1 MFELPL
7 FPLNLVLMPMQPLAL
22 HIFEDRYKQMISQ
35 CIATDTPFGI
45 VLLEQG
51 TAEEGRSHK
60 PAVPHLIGT
69 TAHITQVQQLPEG
82 RMNIIVVGR
91 ERFRVLDFRHDKPY
105 LVGVVERDPLSHE
118 GLVVP
123 DISVRGLSKSVTR
136 YLKILERAGRIQ
148 PSMRELPSDPS
159 TLAFLAS
166 ALLHDISTAQ
176 RQTLLESADLA
187 VMIDRLR
194 DMYRREVVLLQAMLD
209 VADNNEITPFSPN

>member
-22 HIFEDRYKQMISQ
+22 HIFEERYKQMISQ

-51 TAEEGRSHK
+51 AAEEGRSNK
-60 PAVPHLIGT
+60 PAVPRLIGT

-91 ERFRVLDFRHDKPY
+91 ERFRVLDFKHDKPY
-105 LVGVVERDPLSHE
+105 LVGVVEREPLVKD
-118 GLVVP
+118 GLIVP
-123 DISVRGLSKSVTR
+123 DLSIRGLSKSVTR
-136 YLKILERAGRIQ
+136 YLKILEQAGRIQ

-176 RQTLLESADLA
+176 RQTLLESADLV

-194 DMYRREVVLLQAMLD
+194 EMYRREVVLLQAMLD
-209 VADNNEITPFSPN
+209 IADNNEITPFSPN

>member
-22 HIFEDRYKQMISQ
+22 HIFEERYKQMISQ

-51 TAEEGRSHK
+51 AAEEGRSNK
-60 PAVPHLIGT
+60 PAVPRLIGT

-91 ERFRVLDFRHDKPY
+91 ERFRVVDFQHDKPY
-105 LVGVVERDPLSHE
+105 LVGVVEREPLVWD
-118 GLVVP
+118 GLIVP
-123 DISVRGLSKSVTR
+123 DLSVRGLSKSVTR
-136 YLKILERAGRIQ
+136 YLKILEQAGRIQ

-176 RQTLLESADLA
+176 RQTLLESADLV

-194 DMYRREVVLLQAMLD
+194 EMYRREVVLLQAMLD
-209 VADNNEITPFSPN
+209 IADNNEITPFSPN

>member
-1 MFELPL
+1 
-7 FPLNLVLMPMQPLAL
+7 MQPLAL
-22 HIFEDRYKQMISQ
+22 HIFEERYKQMVSN

-51 TAEEGRSHK
+51 TAEEGRSNK
-60 PAVPHLIGT
+60 PALPHLIGT

-91 ERFRVLDFRHDKPY
+91 ERFRVHDFKHDLPY
-105 LVGVVERDPLSHE
+105 LVGVVEREPLMHD
-118 GLVVP
+118 GLVIP
-123 DISVRGLSKSVTR
+123 DNSVRALSKSVTR
-136 YLKILERAGRIQ
+136 YLKILEQAGRIQ

-176 RQTLLESADLA
+176 RQNLLEADDLS
-187 VMIDRLR
+187 VMIERLR
-194 DMYRREVVLLQAMLD
+194 EMYRREVVLLQAMLNVPD
-209 VADNNEITPFSPN
+209 DGEITPFSVN

>member
-22 HIFEDRYKQMISQ
+22 HIFEERYKQMISN

-51 TAEEGRSHK
+51 AAEEGRSAK
-60 PAVPHLIGT
+60 PTVPHLVGT

-91 ERFRVLDFRHDKPY
+91 ERFRVHDFRHDKPY
-105 LVGVVERDPLSHE
+105 LVGVVEREPMMRD
-118 GLVVP
+118 GVVIP
-123 DISVRGLSKSVTR
+123 DVSIRGLSRSVTR
-136 YLKILERAGRIQ
+136 YLKVLEQAGRIQ
-148 PSMRELPSDPS
+148 PSMRELPTDPS

-176 RQTLLESADLA
+176 RQTLLESDDLA
-187 VMIDRLR
+187 VMIERLR
-194 DMYRREVVLLQAMLD
+194 AMYRREVVLLQAMLNVPD
-209 VADNNEITPFSPN
+209 DGEITPFSPN